1 MSATLLFG
9 STTTERSSPLILRT
23 RFSMISTNPFLH
35 PINRA
40 ESPAERT
47 GPPLVPHFKTHGP
60 ICTTLCRLQSID
72 YRCTEPWDVS
82 AITLS
87 MKIETSETSRVL
99 RTDSFCSVSRRPR
112 RTRWLRS
119 GVSLRTSR
127 AGFPALKTSCRNR
140 RSDSCA
146 TTTLLPLEAANERLV
161 DLSGISRHLLELQT
175 CAQIPRQASVAA
187 SAGTDDGGRSV
198 AQSMEKAAGG
208 YQRGEAARQR
218 PGLGRCGAAER
229 HAHPARLAG
238 GHRRAVSRARVA
250 NGCGR
255 AHCQQH
261 FSS

>member
-1 MSATLLFG
+1 MQQILQPVSNNCSRRTSAKLLFG

-175 CAQIPRQASVAA
+175 CAQVPRQASAA
-187 SAGTDDGGRSV
+187 PSARTPPPPAAPPAAFPAPGPPRSPP
-198 AQSMEKAAGG
+198 APAHAPAPSLTS
-208 YQRGEAARQR
+208 R
-218 PGLGRCGAAER
+218 P
-229 HAHPARLAG
+229 
-238 GHRRAVSRARVA
+238 
-250 NGCGR
+250 
-255 AHCQQH
+255 CQTSASNQA
-261 FSS
+261 SYST